1 MQQKV
6 IPLLL
11 KFKFCTMESNI
22 LPNTFLVTLGTD
34 PTSYESVNI
43 DLAQCGNMLI
53 GGASKQGKSHCIHN
67 LISQLNDLPTPPEM
81 ILFDPKRCEFGRY
94 KDRFRVI
101 EDLEEAKYVLFE
113 ELFENEI
120 IGKRMSPSKNRPPLV
135 IIIDELLDLIYMHK
149 SKSSKHVSDRLRYEA
164 IIKILNIGPELNIF
178 TIIATQSS
186 DKDILTKDI
195 LDNCR
200 TRITFRTITSQDSK
214 RMIKKSGA
222 ENLPGRVEAILYQ
235 EGNCRKIQCP

>member
-1 MQQKV
+1 
-6 IPLLL
+6 
-11 KFKFCTMESNI
+11 MESYF
-22 LPNTFLVTLGTD
+22 LPNSLPVILGID
-34 PTSYESVNI
+34 PTSNESVNI
-43 DLAQCGNMLI
+43 DIAKCGNLLI
-53 GGASKQGKSHCIHN
+53 GGATKQGKSHCIHN
-67 LISQLNDLPTPPEM
+67 LISQLNALPAPPEM
-81 ILFDPKRCEFGRY
+81 ILLDPKRCEFGRY

-101 EDLEEAKYVLFE
+101 EDLEEAKHVLFE

-149 SKSSKHVSDRLRYEA
+149 SKSSKHVSDHLRYEA

-186 DKDILTKDI
+186 DKDILTKKI
-195 LDNCR
+195 LDNCQ
-200 TRITFRTITSQDSK
+200 TRLVFRTINAQDS
-214 RMIKKSGA
+214 RRILKKPGA
-222 ENLPGRVEAILYQ
+222 EDLLGRVEAILYQ